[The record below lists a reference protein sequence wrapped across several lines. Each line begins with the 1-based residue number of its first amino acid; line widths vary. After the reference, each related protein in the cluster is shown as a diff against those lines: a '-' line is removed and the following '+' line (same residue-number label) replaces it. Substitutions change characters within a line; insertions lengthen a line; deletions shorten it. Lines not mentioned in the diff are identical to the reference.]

1 MHCKILRHT
10 NVPLTLVVARARYN
24 HRLRYEALLRR
35 AKRLHR
41 CGPRLTPTD
50 GCGSVGLVLLG
61 PRQVLDAEDV
71 FRSSRKERSR
81 VRTIG

>member
-1 MHCKILRHT
+1 MHCIVLSHAD
-10 NVPLTLVVARARYN
+10 VPLTLVVARARYN

-41 CGPRLTPTD
+41 CGPRLAPGD
-50 GCGSVGLVLLG
+50 GSGSVGLILLG

-71 FRSSRKERSR
+71 LRSSRKERSR
-81 VRTIG
+81 VCTIG